1 MLRVSCIILT
11 ALSFLSPQAYAQGN
25 RTMIVKENGSAGK
38 RFLVIYDN
46 VNSQQSDSLSNLTNP
61 TRSTKNITSTSDCE
75 DVYFAPDDHNHEHP
89 LQEPHPEFVKS
100 YKQAKAGDAMEQRN
114 VAVSYDA
121 GYLVNACPEKAHY
134 WYQKA
139 ASKGDQIAQDW
150 LARFNKLKAMHD
162 GPEFIVLKQNNSQQA
177 LALAPK

>member
-1 MLRVSCIILT
+1 M

-25 RTMIVKENGSAGK
+25 RKVIVKENGSAGK

-46 VNSQQSDSLSNLTNP
+46 INSQHSGSLPNLTN
-61 TRSTKNITSTSDCE
+61 SLGNTKNIAATSAKTSGCE
-75 DVYFAPDDHNHEHP
+75 DAYFAPDDHNHEHP
-89 LQEPHPEFVKS
+89 LQKPHPEFMKS
-100 YKQAKAGDAMEQRN
+100 YKRAKAGDAMEQRN

-121 GYLVNACPEKAHY
+121 GYLVKACPEKAHY

-139 ASKGDQIAQDW
+139 ANKGDQIAQDW
-150 LARFNKLKAMHD
+150 LDRFNKLKAMHD
-162 GPEFIVLKQNNSQQA
+162 GPEFIVVKRNNSPQA

>member
-1 MLRVSCIILT
+1 MLRVLCITLM
-11 ALSFLSPQAYAQGN
+11 ALAFIPSQAYAQGS
-25 RTMIVKENGSAGK
+25 RTVIVKENGSAGK

-46 VNSQQSDSLSNLTNP
+46 VNSQHSDSLSNLTSP
-61 TRSTKNITSTSDCE
+61 TRNTKNIAATSDCE

-89 LQEPHPEFVKS
+89 LQKPHLEFMKS

-139 ASKGDQIAQDW
+139 ANKGDQIAQDW

-162 GPEFIVLKQNNSQQA
+162 GPEFIVLKQNNSPQA

>member
-1 MLRVSCIILT
+1 M
-11 ALSFLSPQAYAQGN
+11 ALAFIPPQAYAKGG
-25 RTMIVKENGSAGK
+25 RTVIVKENGSAGK

-46 VNSQQSDSLSNLTNP
+46 VNSQRSGDLPNLTNP
-61 TRSTKNITSTSDCE
+61 PGNTKNIAATSDCE

-89 LQEPHPEFVKS
+89 LQKPHPEFMKS
-100 YKQAKAGDAMEQRN
+100 YRQAKAGDAMEQRN
-114 VAVSYDA
+114 VSVSYDA

-150 LARFNKLKAMHD
+150 IARFNKLKAIHD
-162 GPEFIVLKQNNSQQA
+162 GPEFITVRRVISPQA

>member
-1 MLRVSCIILT
+1 M
-11 ALSFLSPQAYAQGN
+11 ALSFISPQAYAKGG
-25 RTMIVKENGSAGK
+25 RTVIVKENGSAGK

-46 VNSQQSDSLSNLTNP
+46 VNSQHSDSLSNSTNP
-61 TRSTKNITSTSDCE
+61 ARNTKIIAATSDCE
-75 DVYFAPDDHNHEHP
+75 DVYFSPDDHNHEHP
-89 LQEPHPEFVKS
+89 LQKPPPEFTKS
-100 YKQAKAGDAMEQRN
+100 YRQAKAGDAMEQRN

-150 LARFNKLKAMHD
+150 LARFNKLKVMHD
-162 GPEFIVLKQNNSQQA
+162 GPEFMVVKQNNSPQA
-177 LALAPK
+177 LALASK

>member
-1 MLRVSCIILT
+1 
-11 ALSFLSPQAYAQGN
+11 
-25 RTMIVKENGSAGK
+25 
-38 RFLVIYDN
+38 
-46 VNSQQSDSLSNLTNP
+46 
-61 TRSTKNITSTSDCE
+61 
-75 DVYFAPDDHNHEHP
+75 
-89 LQEPHPEFVKS
+89 
-100 YKQAKAGDAMEQRN
+100 MEQRN

-139 ASKGDQIAQDW
+139 ANKGDQIAQDW

-162 GPEFIVLKQNNSQQA
+162 GPEFIVLKQNNSPQA